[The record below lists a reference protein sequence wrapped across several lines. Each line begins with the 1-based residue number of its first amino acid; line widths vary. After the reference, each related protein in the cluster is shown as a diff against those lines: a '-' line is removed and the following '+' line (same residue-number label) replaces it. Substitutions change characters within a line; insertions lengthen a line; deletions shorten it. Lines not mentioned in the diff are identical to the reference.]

1 MQFLLHAECKI
12 NVYLLCSV
20 DNQTPFSAT
29 FYKYIAIYIIMDL
42 CHKLLFCVINLIFM
56 NLFTK
61 VKEKDILTNSYQ
73 PKLNQ
78 TVVFPFI

>member
-1 MQFLLHAECKI
+1 
-12 NVYLLCSV
+12 
-20 DNQTPFSAT
+20 
-29 FYKYIAIYIIMDL
+29 MDL